1 MKTSFGGE
9 DLSDTEL
16 FTLASQFYVRLRR
29 ITGRVVDAV
38 YIVQNEAYAR
48 EIIQLA
54 RTERDMELQI
64 MASRLEELIGGSI
77 HNISVPKVPVAVV
90 PEPVKP
96 APTAVNIPFSVRGYH
111 VSSVPPVEQATTSV
125 DIAAHSADEVAQHYI
140 GALR

>member
-1 MKTSFGGE
+1 MKSSLSGE
-9 DLSDTEL
+9 NLSDTEL

-64 MASRLEELIGGSI
+64 MASRLEDILGGPI
-77 HNISVPKVPVAVV
+77 HTPAPQQAQAVPVSQ
-90 PEPVKP
+90 PEP
-96 APTAVNIPFSVRGYH
+96 ARIPLSVRGYQTI
-111 VSSVPPVEQATTSV
+111 SSKPVEPPAASV
-125 DIAAHSADEVAQHYI
+125 DIAAHSSDEVAQHYI

>member
-1 MKTSFGGE
+1 MKTSF
-9 DLSDTEL
+9 DNDQLSDAEL

-48 EIIQLA
+48 EMILLA
-54 RTERDMELQI
+54 RKERDMELQI
-64 MASRLEELIGGSI
+64 MASRLEELIGGPI
-77 HNISVPKVPVAVV
+77 YVAEPPQPVVV
-90 PEPVKP
+90 APVVSKP
-96 APTAVNIPFSVRGYH
+96 AVSMPFSVRGYQ
-111 VSSVPPVEQATTSV
+111 VESSPATRAAPAASV

>member
-1 MKTSFGGE
+1 MKTSLSG
-9 DLSDTEL
+9 DNLSDTEL

-54 RTERDMELQI
+54 RTARDMELQI
-64 MASRLEELIGGSI
+64 MASRLEDILGGPIYASAQPPI
-77 HNISVPKVPVAVV
+77 QAEPAPVV
-90 PEPVKP
+90 PAK
-96 APTAVNIPFSVRGYH
+96 TTRIPLSVRGY
-111 VSSVPPVEQATTSV
+111 QATSSKAPQQPASV